1 MDNILEMAQVVM
13 EPTRWKI
20 MNSLHGSSK
29 YIGQIATNITSDRSN
44 VAYHLSILEQNGLVN
59 SEYRIL
65 VPPHS
70 KGKAAR
76 FYSVNTQ
83 TYTLFLKELEELL
96 SKL

>member
-20 MNSLHGSSK
+20 MNSLYDTPK
-29 YIGQIATNITSDRSN
+29 YIGQIATDITSDRSN
-44 VAYHLSILEQNGLVN
+44 VAYHLSILEQNGLLD

-65 VPPHS
+65 EPPHS

-76 FYSVNTQ
+76 FYSVNTRV
-83 TYTLFLKELEELL
+83 YTEFLKELEELL
-96 SKL
+96 PKH